1 MAREEFLSDVASER
15 REPVRAA
22 CVSELDSRSGVVD
35 GVIAEDVAEGAD
47 DCWAVEGDGRRR
59 LRSVDSGEGFRRDRE
74 GDCGGGEA
82 GAGLLAAV

>member
-22 CVSELDSRSGVVD
+22 CASELDSRSGVD
-35 GVIAEDVAEGAD
+35 EVIAEDVAEGAD
-47 DCWAVEGDGRRR
+47 DCCAVEGDGCRR
-59 LRSVDSGEGFRRDRE
+59 LRRVDSGEGFRRDRE